1 MLFQIH
7 VHSAI
12 HGSLPVASHLFH
24 MTSFCL
30 FGSPLPDHFE
40 SSLVC
45 KHCPCLNFRVC
56 SINCYEQ
63 SRCSLNTY
71 ERKALREFFT
81 KVLKVSSLFWKLQK
95 KTAFPK
101 SFSPGWGNPPY
112 DPLHLTSTVQLGLK
126 IQELRWKHHQE
137 ATQMEER
144 KFCQG
149 PRI

>member
-1 MLFQIH
+1 MSIRQFMAHYLWRLICFTWHRFACLGLHCLITLKVPWSASTAH
-7 VHSAI
+7 VLTSACALSI
-12 HGSLPVASHLFH
+12 A
-24 MTSFCL
+24 M
-30 FGSPLPDHFE
+30 
-40 SSLVC
+40 
-45 KHCPCLNFRVC
+45 NRVG
-56 SINCYEQ
+56 
-63 SRCSLNTY
+63 RCSLNTY
-71 ERKALREFFT
+71 ERKTLREFFT